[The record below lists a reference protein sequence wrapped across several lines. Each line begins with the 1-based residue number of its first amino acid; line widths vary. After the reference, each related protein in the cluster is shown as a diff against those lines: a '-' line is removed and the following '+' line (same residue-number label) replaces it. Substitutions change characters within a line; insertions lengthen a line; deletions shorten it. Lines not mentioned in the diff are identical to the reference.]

1 MEALLRF
8 LLSKD
13 AIESTFKILSYLG
26 TSTVVI
32 GLAKYSSAA
41 SGWLAGIPFI
51 LLFLFLVTQSFF
63 YALQTI
69 VFPAAN
75 TIWPKVYY
83 MKTILALRDKG
94 SKFRWRVIKNI
105 VVTKP
110 GLFLFVAYVA
120 LFYFLNGILGVLIGK
135 AGIVVPPL

>member
-1 MEALLRF
+1 MEALFRF
-8 LLSKD
+8 LLTKD

-32 GLAKYSSAA
+32 GLAKYSSSL
-41 SGWLAGIPFI
+41 SGWWAGIPFV

-75 TIWPKVYY
+75 TIWPKVDY
-83 MKTILALRDKG
+83 MQTILALRAKN
-94 SKFRWRVIKNI
+94 SKFRWRVLKNI
-105 VVTKP
+105 VFSKP
-110 GLFLFVAYVA
+110 GFFLLVAYVA

-135 AGIVVPPL
+135 AGIA